1 MAAGRS
7 TKTTPTASRPRTG
20 HFLWKIWEIWDQVS
34 AEPDPA
40 VRDELFYQ
48 ILDIWAEEIPI
59 VGYLGQSPAL
69 IIMKNQMHNYISGQ
83 PVNDGLEDEHFL
95 NPQLL
100 FWEDP
105 ENRM

>member
-1 MAAGRS
+1 MSALFRLVNEIDI
-7 TKTTPTASRPRTG
+7 TG
-20 HFLWKIWEIWDQVS
+20 FGDTGMLLGYLDG
-34 AEPDPA
+34 D
-40 VRDELFYQ
+40 RELFTQ
-48 ILDIWAEEIPI
+48 ILDIWAEGFPI

-69 IIMKNQMHNYISGQ
+69 IIMKDTMHNYISGQ

-105 ENRM
+105 ENHI

>member
-1 MAAGRS
+1 MSAPFRLANEIDI
-7 TKTTPTASRPRTG
+7 TG
-20 HFLWKIWEIWDQVS
+20 FGDTGMRLGDL
-34 AEPDPA
+34 DG
-40 VRDELFYQ
+40 DGELFTQ

-59 VGYLGQSPAL
+59 VGYLGQSPAP
-69 IIMKNQMHNYISGQ
+69 IIMKDTMHNYISGQ

-105 ENRM
+105 ENHI

>member
-1 MAAGRS
+1 MDRPWAGAYGRS
-7 TKTTPTASRPRTG
+7 TRTEG
-20 HFLWKIWEIWDQVS
+20 HFLWDIWAIWGKVS
-34 AEPDPA
+34 SEPDPA
-40 VRDELFYQ
+40 TRHELFTQ

-69 IIMKNQMHNYISGQ
+69 IIMKNTMHNYISGQ

-105 ENRM
+105 ENHM